1 MRPAASRKR
10 GTAMVE
16 AAMWIPIMTALFY
29 GVIELGRLAYTYT
42 TLEKVLTQIAR
53 DVGTRQSLDFC
64 NDSTTAID
72 DAKNF
77 ALRGDIDGSS
87 DPVLPNL
94 TADQIDVSFE
104 AVDTDGTLNTFQAD
118 CNNGISAGPPPS
130 YVVVSIPDGYSIRLT
145 FPSLLLD
152 PIPLRPQVRVPFGG
166 TT

>member
-1 MRPAASRKR
+1 MRATASRKR

-64 NDSTTAID
+64 NDTTTAID

-77 ALRGDIDGSS
+77 ALRGDIDAAS

-104 AVDTDGTLNTFQAD
+104 SVDTDGTLNAFQPECGGVA
-118 CNNGISAGPPPS
+118 GGPPPS

-145 FPSLLLD
+145 FPTLLLD